1 MRKSGFTLI
10 ELLVVIAIIGIL
22 AAILLPALARA
33 REAARRSSC
42 ANNQKQIGLVLK
54 MFSNESKGNFF
65 PRMHGTEPWD
75 DELNPPGPG
84 EIAGCNMNDD
94 ADFSVNSYEI
104 FPEYLTDWGIFACPS
119 DPDFQGDVNDLLS
132 IVNQKDSNGNPCP
145 YAGQSTGDDHSYLY
159 TGFVTDGADANDPTT
174 TAPDIGNGSHV
185 VPAQLFEF
193 FVKVFFPPTT
203 KDTMNTVLSN
213 DITVSAGNGN
223 AKGNKLLRLREG
235 AERFLITDI
244 NNTAG
249 SAQAQTNVV
258 VLWDIINISPSADA
272 GFNHV
277 PGGVNV
283 LFMDGHVTFQK
294 YPSELYPA
302 NAHYA
307 RLTYWASGE

>member
-1 MRKSGFTLI
+1 MKKSGFTLI

-54 MFSNESKGNFF
+54 MFSNESKGNIF

-75 DELNPPGPG
+75 DDLTPPGPG
-84 EIAGCNMNDD
+84 EIDGCNMSDD

-132 IVNQKDSNGNPCP
+132 VVNATGDGGVACP
-145 YAGQSTGDDHSYLY
+145 YAGHSTSDDHSYLY
-159 TGFVTDGADANDPTT
+159 TGFMTDGADANDTTT
-174 TAPDIGNGSHV
+174 TAPDIGNGSFV
-185 VPAQLFEF
+185 VPAQLLNF
-193 FVKVFFPPTT
+193 FVAVFFPPTT
-203 KDTMNTVLSN
+203 ADTMNTVLSN
-213 DITVSAGNGN
+213 DIPVTAGTGN
-223 AKGNKLLRLREG
+223 SKGNKILRLREG
-235 AERFLITDI
+235 IERFLITDI
-244 NNTAG
+244 NNAAG
-249 SAQAQTNVV
+249 SAQAQSNIVL
-258 VLWDIINISPSADA
+258 LWDIINISPAADA

-283 LFMDGHVTFQK
+283 LYMDGHVAFNK
-294 YPSELYPA
+294 YPNENYPA